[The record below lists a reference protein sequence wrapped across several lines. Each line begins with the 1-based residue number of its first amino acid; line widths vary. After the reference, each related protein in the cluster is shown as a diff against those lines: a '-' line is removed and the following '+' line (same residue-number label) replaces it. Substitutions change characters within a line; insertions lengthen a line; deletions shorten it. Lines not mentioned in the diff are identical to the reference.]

1 MIYPAIAI
9 SGLLTAALAA
19 TVFFA
24 LVFADWIREA
34 KR

>member
-19 TVFFA
+19 TVFFV